1 MFVTS
6 FADEDVIDVDKYPP
20 LEAEAELAV
29 AQVAQS
35 IQE

>member
-20 LEAEAELAV
+20 FEAEAELAM
-29 AQVAQS
+29 AEVAQS